1 MLIIIQII
9 KPEDVFTFS
18 PFRVY
23 SRDKKKYTTTWDPFI
38 TISLPES
45 FFYDFKG
52 LMPRASVET
61 CLDGVIN
68 GMITSGTNEWS
79 TSQRIPSNSL
89 WFYTIY
95 NQNKFK
101 RHQDLI

>member
-1 MLIIIQII
+1 M

-23 SRDKKKYTTTWDPFI
+23 SRDKKKYTTTWDTFI
-38 TISLPES
+38 TI

-61 CLDGVIN
+61 CLGDVIN
-68 GMITSGTNEWS
+68 GMITSA
-79 TSQRIPSNSL
+79 Q
-89 WFYTIY
+89 F
-95 NQNKFK
+95 FF
-101 RHQDLI
+101 